1 MHGRM
6 ATYRYTGDAHE
17 LAQRAEDGMLPI
29 LEAQPGFRAY
39 SLAATGDEV
48 VSLSVWDTAEQA
60 ESANAAAA
68 SWVAENIADQI
79 ELVDAKVGE
88 VLLSTTLGVHAAAGA
103 GA

>member
-17 LAQRAEDGMLPI
+17 LAQRAEEGMLPI

-48 VSLSVWDTAEQA
+48 LSLQRVGHARA
-60 ESANAAAA
+60 GR
-68 SWVAENIADQI
+68 
-79 ELVDAKVGE
+79 VGE
-88 VLLSTTLGVHAAAGA
+88 RGGGELGG
-103 GA
+103 